1 MKSIKI
7 WSLVAMLFIGMAACT
22 PANSGEDNPNNSP
35 NDNPGGNNGGNNGS
49 NEGVSVEGEW
59 VLTSWNEIE
68 PPFHVYVN
76 FKEDYTFEMYEQ
88 VYSLTYEYIT
98 GTYDLD
104 DDTLTGE
111 YDGNVHTP
119 GSPWKSSYT
128 VTKTEGE
135 DGTFTLELVDE
146 SGVASIY
153 TSTTI
158 PEEVKVEASETR
170 AVAAEHF
177 L

>member
-22 PANSGEDNPNNSP
+22 PVISDEDNPNNTP
-35 NDNPGGNNGGNNGS
+35 NDNPGGNNGS
-49 NEGVSVEGEW
+49 NQSVGVVGEW
-59 VLTSWNEIE
+59 VLTSWSEAK

-76 FKEDYTFEMYEQ
+76 FKDDDTFEMYEQ

-98 GTYDLD
+98 GTYDLN